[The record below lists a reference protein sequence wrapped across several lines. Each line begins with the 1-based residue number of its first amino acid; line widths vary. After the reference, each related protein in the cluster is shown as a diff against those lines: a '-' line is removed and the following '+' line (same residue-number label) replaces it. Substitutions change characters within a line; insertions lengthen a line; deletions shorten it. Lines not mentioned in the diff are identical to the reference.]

1 MVEVKIPFISG
12 ENRELAELGRDT
24 LSGSDW
30 FWVQF
35 FLIGFG
41 AGAFPLA
48 LDYYFGY
55 RPLGIQG
62 MYWFAG
68 AWFLAGMWAGANK
81 FWDDQK
87 RGSPR
92 WSSPGFEGTVRTN
105 RGTVYIPAVTEKSVM
120 VYPSLRAVPEG
131 VDNLVHWTPTRG
143 VKIIERDDG
152 VFAAN
157 GKHFESNTVSRVKL
171 WDELPQ
177 HVQSYLR
184 TNRRLLKIRFVRG
197 DWRDGRPVLG
207 TKFVYG
213 DKPMFKTFHDYPFE
227 IDTSSEI
234 QADFE
239 SRARSA
245 AERMGAYAVGTAE
258 TASKLHSQ
266 LVVKRAK
273 TSLPELREQ
282 ETEEQEEGF

>member
-131 VDNLVHWTPTRG
+131 VDNLVHWTPSWRSSACTTGSSSSSTPSAGAPSASLTCRRG
-143 VKIIERDDG
+143 G
-152 VFAAN
+152 
-157 GKHFESNTVSRVKL
+157 
-171 WDELPQ
+171 
-177 HVQSYLR
+177 
-184 TNRRLLKIRFVRG
+184 
-197 DWRDGRPVLG
+197 
-207 TKFVYG
+207 
-213 DKPMFKTFHDYPFE
+213 
-227 IDTSSEI
+227 
-234 QADFE
+234 
-239 SRARSA
+239 
-245 AERMGAYAVGTAE
+245 AEE
-258 TASKLHSQ
+258 TDMDA
-266 LVVKRAK
+266 
-273 TSLPELREQ
+273 
-282 ETEEQEEGF
+282 